1 MAQHRESRMNRRPAG
16 YWLDQH
22 FDGIGRNQ
30 LVGETQILELI
41 SLGAPLAS
49 ILNKICTA
57 IDFQLGNVISLVLLP
72 DSDENH
78 LCSVSR
84 SARQVGLHLFSST
97 DIFSRDM
104 VFLGTLEIY
113 GCDPRRPAQSES
125 QLIELAVH
133 LAAIALQCQKAE
145 GNCERLSTRSRDK
158 FDGALP
164 DRPPYLN

>member
-1 MAQHRESRMNRRPAG
+1 MTQHRESRVNRRPAEHA
-16 YWLDQH
+16 LDQH
-22 FDGIGRNQ
+22 FDRSGCSQ
-30 LVGETQILELI
+30 LMGERQILELI

-49 ILNKICTA
+49 ILNKLCTA

>member
-104 VFLGTLEIY
+104 VFLGTLEIF
-113 GCDPRRPAQSES
+113 GCDPRQPTQCEC

-133 LAAIALQCQKAE
+133 LAVIALERQKAE
-145 GNCERLSTRSRDK
+145 ENCEKPPSRSRSEIES
-158 FDGALP
+158 ALE
-164 DRPPYLN
+164 RPPYIN